1 MLPVDLFLFTRLL
14 ESNVCW
20 LSSPT
25 PILTFS
31 AHQVGVTIGFS
42 SDPDS
47 HKTVPTSDGSHRS
60 GLHLLLTNQL
70 LNQGSHLLLIRFNN
84 MLELLTKLRNTF
96 YLLLPVYYKDT
107 TQEQPNGGE
116 VQTEVRGG
124 ACYVELPSPLQGHY
138 LNMHNNPEALDP
150 TVQGVL
156 QQVSLYRHD

>member
-107 TQEQPNGGE
+107 T
-116 VQTEVRGG
+116 
-124 ACYVELPSPLQGHY
+124 
-138 LNMHNNPEALDP
+138 
-150 TVQGVL
+150 
-156 QQVSLYRHD
+156 